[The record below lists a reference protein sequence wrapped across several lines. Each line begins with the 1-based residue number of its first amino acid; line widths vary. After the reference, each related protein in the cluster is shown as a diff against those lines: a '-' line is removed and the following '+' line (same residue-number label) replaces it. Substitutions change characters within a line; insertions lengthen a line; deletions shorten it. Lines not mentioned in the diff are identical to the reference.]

1 MDKRVVGV
9 YNSEEELIE
18 AIDRYQKEGNTL
30 SNLSVFGKT
39 DGAMEHLGNLTGL
52 REETLNED
60 ATTDNKGFFKSL
72 ASAFDGTDDNGEASY
87 YDRLVGFGLRE
98 SEARE
103 YAGDLEAGRIVLF
116 EDTGVSGQV
125 VEGETR
131 LGYTGQD
138 VSGFSRSGVDIDRLD
153 AEDERTLRL
162 REEQLDVQKDRV
174 QTGEVKVHKDVV
186 EEQESVNVPVSR
198 EEVYVERREVD
209 GYSADA
215 GEIGDDETIRVPIVE
230 EKVEVTKRPVVTEEL
245 VIGKKE
251 VQSTEKV
258 VENVKR
264 EEAHIE
270 SEGNTDFDKK
280 RDVLDNDRTDRL

>member
-1 MDKRVVGV
+1 MAKRVVGV

-39 DGAMEHLGNLTGL
+39 DGTMEHLGNLTGL

-60 ATTDNKGFFKSL
+60 ATTDNRGFFKSL
-72 ASAFDGTDDNGEASY
+72 ASAFEGPDDTGEASY

-125 VEGETR
+125 VDEGTR
-131 LGYTGQD
+131 FGYTGQD

-153 AEDERTLRL
+153 AEDERTLKL
-162 REEQLDVQKDRV
+162 REEQLDVQKNRV
-174 QTGEVKVHKDVV
+174 QTGEVKVHKDIV
-186 EEQESVNVPVSR
+186 EEQESVNVPVTR
-198 EEVYVERREVD
+198 EEFYVERREVD
-209 GYSADA
+209 GYNADA

>member
-1 MDKRVVGV
+1 MAKRVVGV
-9 YNSEEELIE
+9 YNTEEELIE

-30 SNLSVFGKT
+30 NNLSVFGKT
-39 DGAMEHLGNLTGL
+39 DGTMAHLGNLTGL
-52 REETLNED
+52 QEERLDGD
-60 ATTDNKGFFKSL
+60 ATAENRGFFKSL
-72 ASAFDGTDDNGEASY
+72 ASAFEGPDNTGETTY
-87 YDRLVGFGLRE
+87 YDRLVGFGLGKN
-98 SEARE
+98 EARE

-116 EDTGVSGQV
+116 EDTEVSGMA
-125 VEGETR
+125 VEGET
-131 LGYTGQD
+131 GYGYMNQNGTG
-138 VSGFSRSGVDIDRLD
+138 VSRSGLYADTLD
-153 AEDERTLRL
+153 TEDERTLKL
-162 REEQLDVQKDRV
+162 REEQLDVQKERV

-186 EEQESVNVPVSR
+186 EERESINVPVSR

-209 GYSADA
+209 GYNAEA

-251 VQSTEKV
+251 VQSTERV

-270 SEGNTDFDKK
+270 SEGDTDFDKK
-280 RDVLDNDRTDRL
+280 RSVLDDDRNDRI